1 MTRPIHRRCKRASP
15 LASDPPLLEPG
26 LVDIDPTSFSEYDIL
41 SILPLFFSS
50 HLRILRGLELSKY
63 PNFVILPQ
71 THQIFNKMDSYSY
84 DSTFALGAGPLA
96 FDDDAFTYDVA
107 GPSLSLYRELMDE
120 EERLLEEEHN
130 NCEAVEL
137 FSDAWLHRPASL
149 LDELTAAGELD
160 FLGEPL
166 SAGTQDVSIAK
177 EKDLLVKSIA
187 GNDAPV
193 V

>member
-1 MTRPIHRRCKRASP
+1 
-15 LASDPPLLEPG
+15 
-26 LVDIDPTSFSEYDIL
+26 
-41 SILPLFFSS
+41 
-50 HLRILRGLELSKY
+50 
-63 PNFVILPQ
+63 
-71 THQIFNKMDSYSY
+71 MDSYSY